1 MDPSRSAEMICAP
14 EAAADITKVVGLEP
28 IRPLAPTW
36 VDHVYACDY
45 SYAVDETMGLSVK
58 ELSSAA
64 ETKVYFDSQAQV
76 LGRTKTLVNVGE
88 DAYATST
95 GSAVVRKD
103 YKVLIVDVS
112 RLPERFGKPVG
123 SRASI
128 ATAVAMTVLRCWTGD

>member
-1 MDPSRSAEMICAP
+1 MTKLKLGPLTDDKPVKISVELP
-14 EAAADITKVVGLEP
+14 AAVHRDLVA
-28 IRPLAPTW
+28 
-36 VDHVYACDY
+36 Y
-45 SYAVDETMGLSVK
+45 
-58 ELSSAA
+58 
-64 ETKVYFDSQAQV
+64 AQV